1 MGAALT
7 KNDDRKVIPIRPGI
21 RIESK
26 TDHLDVVR
34 QMLGSASPEQNS
46 ESTMS
51 AVMAK
56 IDGLMERLEA
66 LETYVYGAFK
76 KNHMRLHQCT

>member
-1 MGAALT
+1 MA
-7 KNDDRKVIPIRPGI
+7 NDNDRKVIPIRPGI
-21 RIESK
+21 NIGSK

-34 QMLGSASPEQNS
+34 QMLGSASPEQAT

-56 IDGLMERLEA
+56 IDGLIERLEA
-66 LETYVYGAFK
+66 LETYVYGSFK
-76 KNHMRLHQCT
+76 KNHMRLHKCT